1 VASTFREIIM
11 NTTGISVVTGGASGI
26 GAACVKHLVKRGDK
40 VVVVDLPGAWKPA
53 KMGGDVAGVY
63 DCDVTDD
70 QGLHDVAAA
79 IEKEHG
85 PVTALVNSAGILQ
98 RRLPPDQLTMAEW
111 DRVIA
116 VDQRGTYLACVVFGD
131 AMVQRGHGAIVNI
144 ASITSTRSVPLHAY
158 APAKAAVLSITQCL
172 AGEWGRSG
180 VRVNAISP
188 GYVLTE
194 AMQAAIARGDRNPDD
209 MTSQAAMGRLVD
221 VSEVADAAGFLLSD
235 AARAITGINLPVDAG
250 WLAGSTWMTY
260 GGVPP
265 ARPRTA

>member
-1 VASTFREIIM
+1 MTSTT
-11 NTTGISVVTGGASGI
+11 NKTHGVTVVTGGASGI

-40 VVVVDLPGAWKPA
+40 VVVVDLPGAWHPA
-53 KMGGDVAGVY
+53 KMGVEVAAVYDGDV
-63 DCDVTDD
+63 TQDD
-70 QGLHDVAAA
+70 QLRALART
-79 IEKEHG
+79 IEQTHG
-85 PVTALVNSAGILQ
+85 PVTGLVNSAGILQ
-98 RRLPPDQLTMAEW
+98 QRLSPDALPMEAW

-116 VDQRGTYLACVVFGD
+116 VDQRGTYLASVVFGQ
-131 AMVQRGHGAIVNI
+131 AMVERGHGAIVNI

-180 VRVNAISP
+180 VRVNAVSP

-194 AMQAAIARGDRNPDD
+194 ALQAAIARGDRNPAD
-209 MTSQAAMGRLVD
+209 MSSQAAMGRLVD
-221 VSEVADAAGFLLSD
+221 VSEVADAVGFLLSD

-250 WLAGSTWMTY
+250 WLAGSSWMTY

-265 ARPRTA
+265 ARPTIS

>member
-1 VASTFREIIM
+1 
-11 NTTGISVVTGGASGI
+11 
-26 GAACVKHLVKRGDK
+26 
-40 VVVVDLPGAWKPA
+40 
-53 KMGGDVAGVY
+53 
-63 DCDVTDD
+63 
-70 QGLHDVAAA
+70 
-79 IEKEHG
+79 
-85 PVTALVNSAGILQ
+85 
-98 RRLPPDQLTMAEW
+98 
-111 DRVIA
+111 VIA
-116 VDQRGTYLACVVFGD
+116 VDQRGTYLTCVVFGD
-131 AMVQRGHGAIVNI
+131 AMVKRGHGAIVNI

-194 AMQAAIARGDRNPDD
+194 AMQAAIARGDRNPND

-221 VSEVADAAGFLLSD
+221 VSEIADAAGFLLSD

-250 WLAGSTWMTY
+250 WLAGSSWMTY

-265 ARPRTA
+265 ARPRAG

>member
-1 VASTFREIIM
+1 MKS
-11 NTTGISVVTGGASGI
+11 TGISVVTGGASGI
-26 GAACVKHLVKRGDK
+26 GAGCVKHLVKRGDK
-40 VVVVDLPGAWKPA
+40 VVVVDLPGAWQPA
-53 KMGGDVAGVY
+53 KMGVEVAG
-63 DCDVTDD
+63 D
-70 QGLHDVAAA
+70 
-79 IEKEHG
+79 HG
-85 PVTALVNSAGILQ
+85 PVTSLVNSAGILQ

-131 AMVQRGHGAIVNI
+131 PMVRRGHGAIVNI

-221 VSEVADAAGFLLSD
+221 VSEIADAAGFLLSD

-250 WLAGSTWMTY
+250 WLAGSSWMTY
-260 GGVPP
+260 GGVPA
-265 ARPRTA
+265 ARPHAA

>member
-1 VASTFREIIM
+1 M
-11 NTTGISVVTGGASGI
+11 NTSGISVVTGGASGI

-53 KMGGDVAGVY
+53 KMGVDVAGVY
-63 DCDVTDD
+63 DCDDTDD
-70 QGLHDVAAA
+70 QGLHEVAAA
-79 IEKEHG
+79 IEKVHG

-116 VDQRGTYLACVVFGD
+116 VDQRGTYLACVVFGN